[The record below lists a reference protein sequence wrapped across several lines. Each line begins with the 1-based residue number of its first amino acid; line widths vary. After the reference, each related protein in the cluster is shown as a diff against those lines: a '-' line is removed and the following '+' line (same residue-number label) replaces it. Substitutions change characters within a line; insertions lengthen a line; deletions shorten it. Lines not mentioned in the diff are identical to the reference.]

1 MRLLLLALAGGVSL
15 VAALQV
21 ARSARPGSPEAGRLF
36 GLAIGLLI
44 IGLLA
49 ATVGGDWLGIE
60 LDTALLGT
68 FGVFFIGT
76 GIGTAMQAARTTGLR
91 PWLGARFGV
100 LAMIGLGA
108 ALCVLAVRRSQGI
121 THAVAECRQRYDS
134 AREMADTLAVD
145 ARVPAGSPRPIG
157 KYGSVMTCGDY
168 RARGFKR

>member
-1 MRLLLLALAGGVSL
+1 MRLLLLAFAGGVSL

-36 GLAIGLLI
+36 GLASVLLI

-60 LDTALLGT
+60 LDTALLAT

-76 GIGTAMQAARTTGLR
+76 GIETALQAARTTGLR
-91 PWLGARFGV
+91 PWLGARFGA
-100 LAMIGLGA
+100 LAMLGLGA

-121 THAVAECRQRYDS
+121 RRAAEECRQRYDS
-134 AREMADTLAVD
+134 ATRLDDTLEVD
-145 ARVPAGSPRPIG
+145 ARVPAGSPGPIG
-157 KYGSVMTCGDY
+157 KYSVVMTCGDF
-168 RARGFKR
+168 RARGFAP